1 MELIVITSTL
11 GHVDIIGCGILA
23 YSIMETGKY
32 VLFFIFLFFF
42 ANLKKGNIMINFA
55 FIFPSSPYN

>member
-23 YSIMETGKY
+23 SSIMEAGKY
-32 VLFFIFLFFF
+32 VLFILTQKKSVDIYGDEFCLFFF
-42 ANLKKGNIMINFA
+42 FFSLAN
-55 FIFPSSPYN
+55 S

>member
-23 YSIMETGKY
+23 SSIMEAGKY
-32 VLFFIFLFFF
+32 VLFFLTQKKSVCIYMVMNFVFIFFF
-42 ANLKKGNIMINFA
+42 FNQ
-55 FIFPSSPYN
+55 

>member
-23 YSIMETGKY
+23 SSIMEAGKY
-32 VLFFIFLFFF
+32 VLFFFNSEKNCVHIYGDEFCLYLFFF
-42 ANLKKGNIMINFA
+42 NQ
-55 FIFPSSPYN
+55 

>member
-23 YSIMETGKY
+23 SSIMEAGKY
-32 VLFFIFLFFF
+32 VLFFLTPKKSVCIYMVMNFVFIFFF
-42 ANLKKGNIMINFA
+42 FNQ
-55 FIFPSSPYN
+55 

>member
-32 VLFFIFLFFF
+32 VLFFFFF